1 MEFVSTV
8 DSKKIDY
15 TPIKEGNIPK
25 VGNIVNIPTPIDY
38 IFLNSF
44 TKPTLRNIQQHL
56 LYIFEKCPICNKS
69 QNVLYNYQ
77 NRVCDPCLAKY
88 YIMDG
93 SNNRLLVG
101 NLGIAGGIQVFQLME
116 NSTQDSGQDQDSTQD
131 PSPNLV
137 KVEMPYAPVYECY
150 IKGIHCVAQECKY
163 GGITL
168 QVKGNLG
175 FPIKDGILR
184 ETLVS
189 LTL

>member
-1 MEFVSTV
+1 MEIVSTV

-25 VGNIVNIPTPIDY
+25 PIDY
-38 IFLNSF
+38 IFSNSN
-44 TKPTLRNIQQHL
+44 TKPTLRNIQRHL

-77 NRVCDPCLAKY
+77 NRVCDPCLVKY

-116 NSTQDSGQDQDSTQD
+116 NSTQDSSQ
-131 PSPNLV
+131 NLV

-168 QVKGNLG
+168 HVKGNLG
-175 FPIKDGILR
+175 
-184 ETLVS
+184 LVAYGDN
-189 LTL
+189 

>member
-1 MEFVSTV
+1 MEIVSTV

-15 TPIKEGNIPK
+15 TPIKKGNIPK
-25 VGNIVNIPTPIDY
+25 IVNINIPKVCNQVNIPKPADY
-38 IFLNSF
+38 IFSNSN
-44 TKPTLRNIQQHL
+44 TKPTLRNIQRHL

-77 NRVCDPCLAKY
+77 NRVCDPCLVKY

-101 NLGIAGGIQVFQLME
+101 NLGIAGGIQVFKLLE
-116 NSTQDSGQDQDSTQD
+116 NSTQ
-131 PSPNLV
+131 NLV
-137 KVEMPYAPVYECY
+137 KVEIPHKHMHECY

-168 QVKGNLG
+168 QVKGNQG
-175 FPIKDGILR
+175 FP
-184 ETLVS
+184 
-189 LTL
+189 

>member
-1 MEFVSTV
+1 MEIVSTV

-25 VGNIVNIPTPIDY
+25 VGNIVNINIPKPIDN
-38 IFLNSF
+38 IFSNSN
-44 TKPTLRNIQQHL
+44 TKPTLRNIQRHL

-77 NRVCDPCLAKY
+77 NRVCDPCLVKY

-101 NLGIAGGIQVFQLME
+101 NLGIAGGIQVFQLLE
-116 NSTQDSGQDQDSTQD
+116 NSTQDS
-131 PSPNLV
+131 SPNLV
-137 KVEMPYAPVYECY
+137 KLEMPYAPMYKCY

-168 QVKGNLG
+168 QVKGNQG
-175 FPIKDGILR
+175 
-184 ETLVS
+184 LVAYGDN
-189 LTL
+189 

>member
-1 MEFVSTV
+1 MEIVSTV

-15 TPIKEGNIPK
+15 TPIKIVNIPK
-25 VGNIVNIPTPIDY
+25 IGNIVNINIPKPIDY
-38 IFLNSF
+38 IFSNSN
-44 TKPTLRNIQQHL
+44 TKPTLRNIQRHL

-88 YIMDG
+88 YIMDA

-101 NLGIAGGIQVFQLME
+101 NLGIAGGIQVFQLLE
-116 NSTQDSGQDQDSTQD
+116 NSTQDSGQDQDSSQY

-137 KVEMPYAPVYECY
+137 KVEMPYAPMYECY

-163 GGITL
+163 GGITIT
-168 QVKGNLG
+168 GNLR
-175 FPIKDGILR
+175 FPCTNPPL
-184 ETLVS
+184 
-189 LTL
+189 